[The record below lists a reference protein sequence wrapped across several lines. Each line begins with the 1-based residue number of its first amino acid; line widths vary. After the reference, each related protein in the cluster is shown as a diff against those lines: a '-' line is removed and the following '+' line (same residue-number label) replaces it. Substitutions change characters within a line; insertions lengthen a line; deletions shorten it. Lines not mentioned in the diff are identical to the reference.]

1 MIMRYFLFLCLI
13 ASSAHADVGKDLTK
27 FFNKLGGASNISK
40 PGAYEDQRAGFYTGG
55 NIFARNQ
62 VHNSQLAT
70 IQMPG
75 YRAGCG
81 GVDMFMGAFSHISSD
96 KLVESLKAIGSNA
109 GSFAMMIALEEMSP
123 IVKNTMTELNDW
135 AQKINSANVNSCEI
149 AATALG
155 SVWPR
160 SEIAKGHMCKMIGTE
175 GKYGG
180 FSDYAAARQGCGAGG
195 ERNKVMTAA
204 ENDPR
209 FKSMLGTEFNLAW
222 KAIQEN
228 HFLSQD
234 LKLAEFFMSV
244 SGTIISYKEA
254 NDDFKLHSHASLANN
269 NELLGALLHG
279 GRVEIYKCTDN
290 TGNANKCLKLVK
302 SAITIDADKS
312 LIGQVR
318 KVLES
323 VQNKIYAD
331 EALSASEI
339 AFLNSTRL
347 PFYKIINVSTAFRR
361 GQSPVDILDYA
372 ELGAVDILFQYLTE
386 ILDVIN
392 ESADHIRSAQI
403 DDTQITAFLQSLG
416 EVRKRIMD
424 RRMGSFKEIEQV
436 INMVK
441 KTELLEKTILNKAGS
456 LSEGGL

>member
-1 MIMRYFLFLCLI
+1 
-13 ASSAHADVGKDLTK
+13 
-27 FFNKLGGASNISK
+27 
-40 PGAYEDQRAGFYTGG
+40 
-55 NIFARNQ
+55 
-62 VHNSQLAT
+62 
-70 IQMPG
+70 
-75 YRAGCG
+75 
-81 GVDMFMGAFSHISSD
+81 MFMGAFSHISSD

-109 GSFAMMIALEEMSP
+109 SSFAMMIALEEMSP

-323 VQNKIYAD
+323 IQNKIYAD

>member
-323 VQNKIYAD
+323 IQNKIYAN

>member
-1 MIMRYFLFLCLI
+1 MILRIFALCLI
-13 ASSAHADVGKDLTK
+13 ATTAHADVSKDLTK

-62 VHNSQLAT
+62 IHNSQLAT
-70 IQMPG
+70 IQMPS

-160 SEIAKGHMCKMIGTE
+160 SDIAKGHMCKMIGTE

-195 ERNKVMTAA
+195 ERSKVMNAA

-209 FKSMLGTEFNLAW
+209 FKTMLGTEFNLAW

-244 SGTIISYKEA
+244 SGTIISNKEA
-254 NDDFKLHSHASLANN
+254 NDDYKLHSHASLANN
-269 NELLGALLHG
+269 NDLLGALLHG

-290 TGNANKCLKLVK
+290 SGNANKCLKLVK

-323 VQNKIYAD
+323 IQNKIYAD
-331 EALSASEI
+331 EPLSASEI
-339 AFLNSTRL
+339 SFLNSTRL

>member
-1 MIMRYFLFLCLI
+1 MILRYFLLLCLI
-13 ASSAHADVGKDLTK
+13 TTHSHADVNKDLTK
-27 FFNKLGGASNISK
+27 FFNKLGGVSNISK
-40 PGAYEDQRAGFYTGG
+40 AGAYEDQQAGFYTGG

-70 IQMPG
+70 IQMPS

-109 GSFAMMIALEEMSP
+109 GSFTLMIALEEMSP
-123 IVKNTMTELNDW
+123 IVKNVIGELNDW

-160 SEIAKGHMCKMIGTE
+160 SDIAKGHMCKMIGTDK
-175 GKYGG
+175 KYGA

-195 ERNKVMTAA
+195 ERNKVMNAA

-228 HFLSQD
+228 MFLSKD
-234 LKLAEFFMSV
+234 RKLAEFFMSI
-244 SGTIISYKEA
+244 SGTIVSNKEA
-254 NDDFKLHSHASLANN
+254 NDEFKLHSHSSLANDN
-269 NELLGALLHG
+269 RLLGALLHG
-279 GRVEIYKCTDN
+279 GKVEIYKCTDDK
-290 TGNANKCLKLVK
+290 GNANKCLKMVK
-302 SAITIDADKS
+302 SEITIKADEC

-323 VQNKIYAD
+323 IQNKIYAD
-331 EALSASEI
+331 TPLSPAEI

-372 ELGAVDILFQYLTE
+372 ELGAVDILFQYLSE

-403 DDTQITAFLQSLG
+403 DDTQITPFLISLG

>member
-1 MIMRYFLFLCLI
+1 MIFRILALCI
-13 ASSAHADVGKDLTK
+13 FATTAHADVSKDLTK

-40 PGAYEDQRAGFYTGG
+40 PGAYQDQQAGFYTGG

-70 IQMPG
+70 IQMPS

-135 AQKINSANVNSCEI
+135 AQKINSANINSCEI

-160 SEIAKGHMCKMIGTE
+160 SDVAKGHMCKMIGTE

-244 SGTIISYKEA
+244 SGTIISHKEA
-254 NDDFKLHSHASLANN
+254 NDDFKLHSFASLANN

-279 GRVEIYKCTDN
+279 GTVKIYKCTDN
-290 TGNANKCLKLVK
+290 SGNANKCLKMVK
-302 SAITIDADKS
+302 SEITIKADES

-323 VQNKIYAD
+323 IQNKIYAD

-347 PFYKIINVSTAFRR
+347 PFYKIINVSTAYRR

-386 ILDVIN
+386 ILDVIT

-403 DDTQITAFLQSLG
+403 DDTQINAFLKSLG